1 MTSTLTLGLCRFLLA
16 GLLLP
21 ALGATAQV
29 ERYVEGQHFKVLPA
43 STASRELPE
52 AGKVPV
58 LEVFWYGCGSCA
70 AFDPQLNA
78 WVAAQTDTISFSR
91 SPAIWNDSTRAHAK
105 LFFAARELGIGSRIH
120 EATFHAI
127 HREGARLLDENE
139 VVAHFVSHGADAA
152 KAKAALQSFSVD
164 SALRKEEALQRELR
178 IPDVPALVVN
188 GRYLV
193 KGPGVRSYDDMLAVA
208 EFLVAR
214 EARRPKLRP
223 D

>member
-1 MTSTLTLGLCRFLLA
+1 MTRTLTLGLCRILLA

-21 ALGATAQV
+21 ALSATAQV
-29 ERYVEGQHFKVLPA
+29 ERYVEGQHYRLLPE
-43 STASRELPE
+43 TAAARESPE

-78 WVAAQTDTISFSR
+78 WVAAQADTVSFSR
-91 SPAIWNDSTRAHAK
+91 SPAIWNDSTKAHAR
-105 LFFAARELGIGSRIH
+105 LFFAARELGIGSQIH

-127 HREGARLLDENE
+127 HREGASLLDEKD
-139 VVAHFVSHGADAA
+139 VVAHFVAHGADATRA
-152 KAKAALQSFSVD
+152 QAALQSFSVD
-164 SALRKEEALQRELR
+164 SALRKEETLQRELR

-193 KGPGVRSYDDMLAVA
+193 KGPGVRSYEDMLAVA

-214 EARRPKLRP
+214 EARRP
-223 D
+223 